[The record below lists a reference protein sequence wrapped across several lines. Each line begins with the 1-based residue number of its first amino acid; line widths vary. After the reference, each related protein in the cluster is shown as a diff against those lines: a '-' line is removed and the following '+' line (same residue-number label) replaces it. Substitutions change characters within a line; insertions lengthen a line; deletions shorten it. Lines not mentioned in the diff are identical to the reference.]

1 MEDVRD
7 YIHNLVRNNK
17 VVLFMKGSPDFPQ
30 CGFSSVV
37 VSILNNMQIPFIG
50 VDVLLDDDMRQGI
63 KDYTSWPTI
72 PQLYINGI
80 FVGGCD
86 IAKQLYQSGELQK
99 LLA

>member
-50 VDVLLDDDMRQGI
+50 VDVLLDEDMRQGI
-63 KDYTSWPTI
+63 KDYTNWPTV
-72 PQLYINGI
+72 PQLYINSNFI
-80 FVGGCD
+80 GGCD

>member
-17 VVLFMKGSPDFPQ
+17 
-30 CGFSSVV
+30 

-50 VDVLLDDDMRQGI
+50 VDVLLDEDMRQGI
-63 KDYTSWPTI
+63 KDYTNWPTV
-72 PQLYINGI
+72 PQLYINSNFI
-80 FVGGCD
+80 GGCD